1 MEDLNNIINKLDLN
15 NIHQTLHSVTA
26 DYTFF
31 LSAHRTPNDM
41 DHVLAKKQSNKNLIN
56 LKELKSYKAYCL
68 TIMKLSKKSIT
79 ERYLDNP
86 QVFGN

>member
-15 NIHQTLHSVTA
+15 SIHQTLHSVTA

-41 DHVLAKKQSNKNLIN
+41 DRVLVKKQSNKQKSDKFKRIEIIQSILSDHNEIKQEIN
-56 LKELKSYKAYCL
+56 NRK
-68 TIMKLSKKSIT
+68 I
-79 ERYLDNP
+79 
-86 QVFGN
+86 FG